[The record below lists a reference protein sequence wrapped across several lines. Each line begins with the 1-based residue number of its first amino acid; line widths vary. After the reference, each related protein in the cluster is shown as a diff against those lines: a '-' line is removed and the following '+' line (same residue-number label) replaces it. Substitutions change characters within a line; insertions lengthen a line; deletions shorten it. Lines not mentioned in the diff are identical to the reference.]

1 MKFTTATLAL
11 LSASSVL
18 ATPATSDVTPNT
30 INALNKR
37 ATFPIPASKGSV
49 TYSSVQVI
57 KAGQT
62 FDGGLKTYGRG
73 VKCTGQDEGGD
84 SDAVFQLEEGA
95 TLKNAIIGADQIEG
109 VHCKGAC
116 TIENVWWSAVCED
129 ALSIK
134 GDGAATVKGGEKGL
148 TKECKSGATGAE
160 DKVIQHNGLGTVTI
174 DGFTVV
180 DFGKLYRACGNC
192 KTMGQRN
199 VVVKNVKAYN
209 GKTLVGIN
217 SNKGDIATIASSNC
231 ATSVKKICV
240 EYEGTTPGN
249 EPKEISSGPSDHCK
263 YTSVPAC

>member
-1 MKFTTATLAL
+1 MKFTTSTLAL
-11 LSASSVL
+11 LSASSSVL
-18 ATPATSDVTPNT
+18 ATPTTTD
-30 INALNKR
+30 ALNKR
-37 ATFPIPASKGSV
+37 ATFPIPTSQGSV
-49 TYSSVQVI
+49 TYKEVQTI
-57 KAGQT
+57 KAGQS
-62 FDGGLKTYGRG
+62 FDGGMKTYGRG
-73 VKCTGQDEGGD
+73 VKCTGQAEGGD
-84 SDAVFQLEEGA
+84 SDAVFELEDGA

-116 TIENVWWSAVCED
+116 TIENVWWAAVCED

-134 GDGAATVKGGEKGL
+134 GDGNASVKGG
-148 TKECKSGATGAE
+148 GATGAE

-180 DFGKLYRACGNC
+180 DFGKLYRSCGNC

-199 VVVKNVKAYN
+199 VVVNNVKAYN

-217 SNKGDIATIASSNC
+217 SNKGDIATISETNC

-249 EPKEISSGPSDHCK
+249 EPKEIGSGPSDHCK
-263 YTSVPAC
+263 YTSVAAC